1 MRACYYIV
9 PFLPHLDVEYV
20 CFLHLPPFSCVPC
33 AESVYVV
40 SLMIFD
46 DFYGYLLIWAHVIT
60 VLVIA
65 RQAHVNCLESRSP
78 SLRADAIRQPPHIR
92 ERCFFRTPR

>member
-1 MRACYYIV
+1 MFV
-9 PFLPHLDVEYV
+9 F
-20 CFLHLPPFSCVPC
+20 FTSPPFSCVPC

-46 DFYGYLLIWAHVIT
+46 DFYGYLLIWAIVIT

-65 RQAHVNCLESRSP
+65 RQVHVNCLGIKVTP
-78 SLRADAIRQPPHIR
+78 ALRADAIRQPPHTR
-92 ERCFFRTPR
+92 ERCFFCPPR